1 MDLLLIRIGEL
12 TLKSDR
18 IRRRLKKKLIY
29 NALEA
34 LGDLTMSY
42 EEEPGRLYFYVK
54 DLEEASKRLQRVFG
68 IVGIAKARL
77 YELRSPSKSSLQE
90 VAKRIA
96 EEIDIEE
103 PFAVRV
109 RRVGDH
115 EFTSVDAA
123 KIIGAEIHARGLSV
137 DLKNPKT
144 EIFVEIRRDRVYVY
158 TEELPGPGGLPLGT
172 EGSAIA
178 LISGGIDSPVA
189 ARYTM
194 RRGVLTH
201 FLHGLPVD
209 DDSYL
214 ERVKEIVEILRSWS
228 IGESPRFFVADLREF
243 VEEAS
248 RRYRPMITILVKRR
262 LIRIAESL
270 SERLDAKAIVLG
282 DSIGQVASQTLRNM
296 YAIDYNARLS
306 IIRPL
311 AGFDKREIMEKA
323 SYIGTYE
330 ISKRHEER
338 ASRYARRHVRTKA
351 SIDDVLEAERNLE
364 RIESPIILE
373 SRSSDEL
380 RGIS

>member
-77 YELRSPSKSSLQE
+77 YELRSPSNSSLQE
-90 VAKRIA
+90 VAKRIS

-323 SYIGTYE
+323 AYIGTYE